1 MKQEKI
7 WDFYQNEG
15 LYLEAFPEA
24 RQRYFADRLSHGLRI
39 LNIGVGAGGLERC
52 ALKKNIEV
60 HSLDPSERAIARLR
74 EELNLGN
81 RAQVGYAQ
89 AIPFESD
96 YFDVVVVSEVLEHLD
111 GAALASSLSEVLRV
125 LRPGGY
131 LLASTP
137 YREDLKSNTVMCPDC
152 GKIFHKVGHV
162 QAFDKSRMRKIL
174 QSAGFFVE
182 SLWVTTFVD
191 WHRPG
196 FFSLIKSIVRWIMA
210 RLGQAIADP
219 HLLVKAKKPVR

>member
-15 LYLEAFPEA
+15 LYLRAFPDA
-24 RQRYFADRLSHGLRI
+24 RQRYNADRLSHGLRV
-39 LNIGVGAGGLERC
+39 LNIGVGAGGLERY
-52 ALKKNIEV
+52 ALKKSVEI

-74 EELNLGN
+74 EELNLGD

-96 YFDVVVVSEVLEHLD
+96 YFDVVVMSEVLEHLD
-111 GAALASSLSEVLRV
+111 DVALAISLNEVLRV
-125 LRPGGY
+125 LRAGGY

-162 QAFDKSRMRKIL
+162 QAFDKSRMKEIL
-174 QSAGFFVE
+174 QSAGF
-182 SLWVTTFVD
+182 SLN
-191 WHRPG
+191 HYGSR
-196 FFSLIKSIVRWIMA
+196 
-210 RLGQAIADP
+210 
-219 HLLVKAKKPVR
+219 HLLIGIVPDFSALSNLSYAG